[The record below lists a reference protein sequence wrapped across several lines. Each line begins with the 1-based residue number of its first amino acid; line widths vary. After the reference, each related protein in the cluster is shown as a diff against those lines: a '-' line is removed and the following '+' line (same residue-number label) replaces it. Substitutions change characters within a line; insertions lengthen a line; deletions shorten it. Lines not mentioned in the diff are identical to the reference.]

1 LNQDTKTRNA
11 NNFKNRK
18 DTAMRPSKYLTGD
31 DFENLFL
38 HNGRYWFCDNEG
50 EILVIPAVGDI
61 VEYENGE
68 RNIICF
74 YSSFDEEGNLAV
86 DARMFDKLK
95 VNINR
100 RGRSNQALSISPEA
114 KEGEWPPEGC
124 KIIRDGKVIYPISK
138 CYYIINKSLLL
149 KRSLKWK
156 LLSLKNL
163 FLNKAKV
170 KLKKLKKKSLD
181 LYAFVS
187 SKASN
192 ALDAVEKGIK
202 KLKNKL
208 LSLPDVASRFW
219 KAISDTFSK
228 FLDMSKNMLKKLK
241 NIFY

>member
-1 LNQDTKTRNA
+1 
-11 NNFKNRK
+11 
-18 DTAMRPSKYLTGD
+18 MRPSKYLTGD

-38 HNGRYWFCDNEG
+38 HNGRYWFFDNEG
-50 EILVIPAVGDI
+50 ETLVVPAVGDI
-61 VEYENGE
+61 IEYENGE
-68 RNIICF
+68 RNVVCF
-74 YSSFDEEGNLAV
+74 YSSFDEEGNLALDV
-86 DARMFDKLK
+86 RMFDKLGIT
-95 VNINR
+95 INR
-100 RGRSNQALSISPEA
+100 RGRSSQALSITSEA
-114 KEGEWPPEGC
+114 EEGSWPIPGS
-124 KIIRDGKVIYPISK
+124 KLIRDGKVIYPISK
-138 CYYIINKSLLL
+138 CYYVINKSLLL
-149 KRSLKWK
+149 KQSLKQK
-156 LLSLKNL
+156 ALELYYLSLNKT
-163 FLNKAKV
+163 LNVLDAAKV

-208 LSLPDVASRFW
+208 LSLPDAASRFW